1 MRHKKILK
9 EKAAQATQA
18 AQEGG
23 PPAATTATSSADAE
37 PGTDAFDPNK
47 PPMPLD

>member
-9 EKAAQATQA
+9 EKAAQA
-18 AQEGG
+18 AQ
-23 PPAATTATSSADAE
+23 PPAASSSGEAE
-37 PGTDAFDPNK
+37 PGTAAFDPNS